1 MCGIVGYVGPR
12 PVAELLIPGLARLE
26 YRGYDS
32 AGIAIQ
38 QSDSIAVIKQVGRI
52 ADLEHALSQGPIPDG
67 HTGIG
72 HTRWATH
79 GAPNTINAHPHRD
92 CTGTVIVAHNGI
104 IENWAE
110 LKAQLIAGGHEFSS
124 DTDTEVVAHLIEEMS
139 ELPLDQAVRE
149 VMKRAQGAL
158 ALVVMR
164 ASDPECLVGARRGS
178 PLVVGT
184 GQGEN
189 FLASDIPAF
198 LEHTRTMVVVDDDR
212 VVEIRPQGVQI
223 TDLDGNRMEPEQRVI
238 EWDLEAAEKGG
249 FATFMEKEIH
259 EQPRAITDTL
269 RGRFHSSGTVDLQEL
284 GLDPERLRAID
295 KVFVVACGTSYH
307 AAMMAKYAIERWTR
321 IPVEI
326 DIASEFRYRDPVL
339 DPNSLVIGISQSG
352 ETIDTLAAVRYAKAQ
367 GSLLVG
373 VCNVVD
379 SALAREADAVLYTRA
394 GPEIGVAAT
403 KTFTAQLVALQ
414 LLGLYLARV
423 RGSLDEGSIFHLAQA
438 VRRLPELVGEA
449 LGSSAEIRELSGLLA
464 DTRDVFFL
472 GRSGDFPVAMEGA
485 LKLKEIAYLRA
496 EGYAAGEMKH
506 GPIALIEPGV
516 VVIGVATDTHVRAK
530 TISNMQ
536 EMRARGATIL
546 MVVERGQ
553 EAEAVQVADHLL
565 SVPPGPDLICTV
577 TAVVP
582 LQLLAYHTASA
593 RGLDVDKPRN
603 LAKTVTVE

>member
-12 PVAELLIPGLARLE
+12 SVAEILIPGLARLE

-38 QSDSIAVIKQVGRI
+38 QSDSIAVVKQVGRI
-52 ADLEHALSQGPIPDG
+52 ADLEHALAQGPLPEG
-67 HTGIG
+67 RTGIG

-79 GAPNTINAHPHRD
+79 GAPNTVNAHPHRD
-92 CTGTVIVAHNGI
+92 CTGSVIVVHNGI
-104 IENWAE
+104 IENWTEIKSE
-110 LKAQLIAGGHEFSS
+110 LTAKGHEFAS
-124 DTDTEVVAHLIEEMS
+124 DTDTEVVAHLIEDMGDLS
-139 ELPLDQAVRE
+139 LADAVRL

-164 ASDPECLVGARRGS
+164 STDPDLLVGARRGS
-178 PLVVGT
+178 PLVVGS
-184 GQGEN
+184 GDGEN
-189 FLASDIPAF
+189 FFASDIPAF
-198 LEHTRTMVVVDDDR
+198 LEHTRRMLVIDDDR
-212 VVEIRPQGVQI
+212 VVELRPNSVTV
-223 TDLDGNRMEPEQRVI
+223 TDLEGSSVEPVQRLI

-249 FATFMEKEIH
+249 FSTFMEKEIH
-259 EQPRAITDTL
+259 EQPRAIADTL
-269 RGRFHSSGTVDLQEL
+269 RGRFDRAGLVDLSEL
-284 GLDPERLRAID
+284 GLDPDKLRAMD

-307 AAMMAKYAIERWTR
+307 GAMMAKYAIERWTR
-321 IPVEI
+321 LPVEI

-352 ETIDTLAAVRYAKAQ
+352 ETIDTMAAVRYAKAQ
-367 GSLLVG
+367 GSLLIG
-373 VCNVVD
+373 VTNVVD
-379 SALAREADAVLYTRA
+379 SALARESDAVLYTRA

-403 KTFTAQLVALQ
+403 KTFTTQLVVLQ

-423 RGSLDEGSIFHLAQA
+423 RGSRDEGSIVHLAQA
-438 VRRLPELVGEA
+438 VRQLPGLVEEA
-449 LGSSAEIRELSGLLA
+449 LLDAAAIRQLAERFP

-516 VVIGVATDTHVRAK
+516 LVVGVATDTHVRAK
-530 TISNMQ
+530 TLSNMQ
-536 EMRARGATIL
+536 EMRARGGTIV
-546 MVVERGQ
+546 MVVERGHEG
-553 EAEAVQVADHLL
+553 EAADVADHLL

-582 LQLLAYHTASA
+582 LQLLAYHMATA